1 MHTISGTLTQDH
13 HDCDTLF
20 AEAESAVDTGDWEK
34 ARRLYEEFEQA
45 MKRHMDVEETVLFP
59 ALEAR
64 AGGPMGPT
72 EMMRSEHDEMRRLLE
87 GMHSAVQG
95 TEADD
100 FLGLSETLLILIQQH
115 NMKEE
120 EVLYN
125 LADDMLADEATDLL
139 ARMEAFGA

>member
-72 EMMRSEHDEMRRLLE
+72 EMMRSEH
-87 GMHSAVQG
+87 SAVQG